1 MRTIEQRISEPGTH
15 ALTWDGRGQGGSPAA
30 SGVYWMRLSTP
41 EGSAVR
47 KVAFL
52 R

>member
-1 MRTIEQRISEPGTH
+1 VRTLDERLDQPGAH
-15 ALTWDGRGQGGSPAA
+15 ALTWDGRGQGGAPAA